1 MPNDSSRRN
10 FLAAGLVLP
19 ASAIAATT
27 GTQSAQPAAPPA
39 SAPKAGSGQPE
50 LQFRTLGKTALK
62 VTSMGFGCMVTSD
75 AAVIAQAVDMGI
87 NFFDTA
93 RVYQGGNNER
103 MVGAALK
110 GKRQKLVLSSKTLA
124 PTKDGALAHLDTSL
138 KELQTDYLD
147 IWYLHSKSKPEHIT
161 DDLMEAQRIAKQQG
175 KIRFAG
181 ISSHVGHRELIPA
194 VLKANHFDVLL
205 ASYNFTMGTTIDDL
219 LEQTRKAGIG
229 VVAMKVFAGGY
240 HPIPAVKNDPQVIE
254 LLHREGAMFAALK
267 WALKNKHVDTTIP
280 SITDLDQLDEDVR
293 AMASPF
299 TPADEKVLSA
309 QLDFLRPRYCR
320 MCNSCNGTCPQGLPV
335 ADVLRFLT
343 YAEGYGQFAVARE
356 NFLELSAQQR
366 SVRCGDCA
374 ECAVKCAN
382 GVHVR
387 ERLARAQELFA

>member
-1 MPNDSSRRN
+1 MSDNSSRRD

-19 ASAIAATT
+19 ASAMAATT
-27 GTQSAQPAAPPA
+27 GPQTAIPAATPAGAARPGAAQPA
-39 SAPKAGSGQPE
+39 
-50 LQFRTLGKTALK
+50 LQFRTLGKTGLK

-75 AAVIAQAVDMGI
+75 PVVVSQAVEMGI

-110 GKRQKLVLSSKTLA
+110 GNRQKLVLSSKTLA
-124 PTKDGALAHLDTSL
+124 PTKEGALAHLETSL

-147 IWYLHSKSKPEHIT
+147 IWYLHSKSKPEQIT
-161 DDLMEAQRIAKQQG
+161 DDLMEAQRSAKQQG

-194 VLKANHFDVLL
+194 VIKANHFDVLL
-205 ASYNFTMGTTIDDL
+205 TSYNFTMGATIDDL
-219 LEQTRKAGIG
+219 LEQTRQAGIG

-254 LLHREGAMFAALK
+254 LLHRQGAMFAALK

-293 AMASPF
+293 AMSSPF
-299 TPADEKVLSA
+299 TAADEKVLAA
-309 QLDFLRPRYCR
+309 QLEFLGPRYCR
-320 MCNSCNGTCPQGLPV
+320 MCNACAGSCSKGLPV

-343 YAEGYGQFAVARE
+343 YAEGYGQFALARE
-356 NFLELSAQQR
+356 NFLGLAAEQR
-366 SVRCGDCA
+366 NVRCGACADCTV
-374 ECAVKCAN
+374 ECAH

-387 ERLARAQELFA
+387 ERMARAQELFA

>member
-1 MPNDSSRRN
+1 MPDHSSRRN

-27 GTQSAQPAAPPA
+27 GAPTAIPAAPADTPKAGSAQPALHYR
-39 SAPKAGSGQPE
+39 K
-50 LQFRTLGKTALK
+50 LGKTGLK

-75 AAVIAQAVDMGI
+75 AVVVSQAVERGI

-110 GKRQKLVLSSKTLA
+110 GKRQRLVLSSKSLA
-124 PTKDGALAHLDTSL
+124 PTKDGALAHLETSL

-161 DDLMEAQRIAKQQG
+161 DDLMEAQRIARQQG

-194 VLKANHFDVLL
+194 VIKANHFDVLL
-205 ASYNFTMGTTIDDL
+205 TSYNFTMGATIDDL

-254 LLHREGAMFAALK
+254 RLHRQGAMFAALK

-280 SITDLDQLDEDVR
+280 SITDLDQLDEDMR
-293 AMASPF
+293 AMSSPF
-299 TPADEKVLSA
+299 TAADEQVLA
-309 QLDFLRPRYCR
+309 AHLEFLRPRYCR
-320 MCNSCNGTCPQGLPV
+320 LCNSCAGACPQGLPV

-343 YAEGYGQFAVARE
+343 YAEGYGQFALARE
-356 NFLELSAQQR
+356 NFLGLSEEQR
-366 SVRCGDCA
+366 GVRCLDCA
-374 ECAVKCAN
+374 ACAVQCVH

-387 ERLARAQELFA
+387 ERLALAQELFA

>member
-1 MPNDSSRRN
+1 MPDHSSRRN

-19 ASAIAATT
+19 ASAIAAST
-27 GTQSAQPAAPPA
+27 GAPTAIPAAPAGTPKAGSAQPALHYR
-39 SAPKAGSGQPE
+39 K
-50 LQFRTLGKTALK
+50 LGKTGLK

-75 AAVIAQAVDMGI
+75 PVVVSQAVERGI

-110 GKRQKLVLSSKTLA
+110 GKRQNLVLSSKSLA
-124 PTKDGALAHLDTSL
+124 PTKDGALAHLETSL

-161 DDLMEAQRIAKQQG
+161 DELMEAQRIAKQQG

-194 VLKANHFDVLL
+194 VIKANHFDVLL
-205 ASYNFTMGTTIDDL
+205 TSYNFTMDATIDDL

-254 LLHREGAMFAALK
+254 RLHRQGAMFAALK

-280 SITDLDQLDEDVR
+280 SITDLDQLDEDMR
-293 AMASPF
+293 AMSSPF
-299 TPADEKVLSA
+299 TAADEQVLA
-309 QLDFLRPRYCR
+309 AHLDFLRPRYCR
-320 MCNSCNGTCPQGLPV
+320 MCNSCAGACPQGLPV

-343 YAEGYGQFAVARE
+343 YAEGYGQFALARE
-356 NFLELSAQQR
+356 NFLGLSDEQR
-366 SVRCGDCA
+366 RVRCGDCA
-374 ECAVKCAN
+374 ECAVQCVH
-382 GVHVR
+382 GLHVR
-387 ERLARAQELFA
+387 ERLALAQELFA

>member
-1 MPNDSSRRN
+1 
-10 FLAAGLVLP
+10 
-19 ASAIAATT
+19 
-27 GTQSAQPAAPPA
+27 
-39 SAPKAGSGQPE
+39 
-50 LQFRTLGKTALK
+50 
-62 VTSMGFGCMVTSD
+62 MGFGCMVTSD

-194 VLKANHFDVLL
+194 VIKANHFDVLL

-299 TPADEKVLSA
+299 TPADEKGALCAARFSA
-309 QLDFLRPRYCR
+309 PALLPHVQLVRRDLPAGLARGRRAALPDLRRR
-320 MCNSCNGTCPQGLPV
+320 VRPV
-335 ADVLRFLT
+335 RR
-343 YAEGYGQFAVARE
+343 GARE
-356 NFLELSAQQR
+356 LPRTFRATAQRALRRLRRMRGQMRRTACMCASAWPAHRSCSPDAELPRHCLLTGRTRGA
-366 SVRCGDCA
+366 
-374 ECAVKCAN
+374 
-382 GVHVR
+382 
-387 ERLARAQELFA
+387 

>member
-1 MPNDSSRRN
+1 
-10 FLAAGLVLP
+10 LVLP
-19 ASAIAATT
+19 ASAIATTT
-27 GTQSAQPAAPPA
+27 GAQTAQPGAAPASTFKPGAGKPA
-39 SAPKAGSGQPE
+39 LK
-50 LQFRTLGKTALK
+50 FRTLGKTGLK

-75 AAVIAQAVDMGI
+75 GAVIAQAVEMGI
-87 NFFDTA
+87 NYFDTA

-110 GKRQKLVLSSKTLA
+110 GNRQKLVLSSKTLA
-124 PTKDGALAHLDTSL
+124 PTKEGALAHLETSL

-147 IWYLHSKSKPEHIT
+147 IWYLHSKSKPEQIT

-181 ISSHVGHRELIPA
+181 ISTHVGHRELIPA
-194 VLKANHFDVLL
+194 VIKANHFDVLL

-254 LLHREGAMFAALK
+254 RLHREGAMFAALK
-267 WALKNKHVDTTIP
+267 WALKNKHVDTTVP

-293 AMASPF
+293 AMTSPF
-299 TPADEKVLSA
+299 TAADEKVLAA

-320 MCNSCNGTCPQGLPV
+320 MCNTCAGTCPQGLPV

-356 NFLELSAQQR
+356 NFLELSERQR

-387 ERLARAQELFA
+387 ERMARAQELFA